1 MTLTLAILGAVAV
14 AATVLW
20 SRPVRRSVTWAAMIT
35 PLASIIG
42 SGFLVLGPILMAQYG
57 WAAPLMMAVLCIVA
71 YLFGAA
77 IRYNMCRI
85 EAGDT
90 LPRGLE
96 IASSWGLSFA
106 YIVSVAYYLNLF
118 GAFGVSLTPFA
129 NPLAAQLLT
138 SAVYLLILGVG
149 WTRGFASLER
159 LEYVSVTI
167 KLAII
172 AGLLVGL
179 TAFFWGKVQGGALV
193 VIPAQLTGWAAITLG
208 FGLIVTVQGFETSRY
223 LGASYD
229 TDTRVRSMKWA
240 QWLSAVIY
248 MVYIVL
254 LTYIFQRQ
262 ELHFSE
268 TAIVHMMAVVAPIL
282 PLLLVVAALA
292 AQFSAAVA
300 DTSGS
305 GGLMAELSAGRIS
318 PRVGYLLL
326 TVVGLMLTWGANVF
340 EIISYASRAFA
351 FYYAMQAAIAALSA
365 AQQGAQNRSVGFA
378 LLAFLG
384 AAIAVFGHAVE
395 GYLSHPGR

>member
-1 MTLTLAILGAVAV
+1 MILALAILGTVVLAAVA
-14 AATVLW
+14 LW
-20 SRPVRRSVTWAAMIT
+20 SRPVRRSVTWAAMTT

-42 SGFLVLGPILMAQYG
+42 SGFLVLGPILMAHYG
-57 WAAPLMMAVLCIVA
+57 WLAPVVMAVLCGIA

-77 IRYNMCRI
+77 IRHNMRQI
-85 EAGDT
+85 EAGDAM
-90 LPRGLE
+90 PKGLE
-96 IASSWGLSFA
+96 AASSWALSFA

-118 GAFGVSLTPFA
+118 GAFGVSLTPFDGA
-129 NPLAAQLLT
+129 LGAKLLT
-138 SAVYLLILGVG
+138 SAVYLLILTVG

-172 AGLLVGL
+172 AGLLVAL
-179 TAFFWGKVQGGALV
+179 AAFFWGKVQSGALV
-193 VIPAQLTGWAAITLG
+193 VIPMEMSGWAAVTLA

-229 TDTRVRSMKWA
+229 TRTRVRSMKWA
-240 QWLSAVIY
+240 QWLSTLIY

-254 LTYIFQRQ
+254 LAYVFRRE

-268 TAIVHMMAVVAPIL
+268 TAIIDMMADVAPIL
-282 PLLLVVAALA
+282 TLLLVGAALA

-305 GGLMAELSAGRIS
+305 GGLMSELSARRIS
-318 PRVGYLLL
+318 VRTGYLLL
-326 TVVGLMLTWGANVF
+326 TVIGLLLTWAADVF
-340 EIISYASRAFA
+340 QIISYASRAFA
-351 FYYAMQAAIAALSA
+351 FYYALQAVIASLGA
-365 AQQGAQNRSVGFA
+365 AKNGAQNRSIGFGA
-378 LLAFLG
+378 LAFLG

-395 GYLSHPGR
+395 G